1 MLKLHASTKVHTA
14 GSAQALIVSSCGEHM
29 AILGIGAEAH
39 RRLSSRRTAEIVA
52 DELRQQIIDGKL
64 ADGDLLPG
72 QKQLVEHFNVSL
84 VSVREALRILET
96 EGLVS
101 VRRGNRG
108 GAVVHAP
115 AKSSAAYMLG
125 LVLQSDSVPM
135 ADLRIA
141 LKELEPSCAALAA
154 QRPDRATTLVP
165 ELVKSNELLADSLDD
180 PEKFSEIGRE
190 FHHVLAH
197 GCGNHTMIVVM
208 GSLEALW
215 TSQEGEWFG
224 RAREANAFPTPAKRR
239 AALNAHVKITE
250 AIADGDVD
258 RARRLAYKH
267 IGDAHTHALP
277 ESDQRIRAH
286 SPQAMSRRG

>member
-1 MLKLHASTKVHTA
+1 
-14 GSAQALIVSSCGEHM
+14 M

-52 DELRQQIIDGKL
+52 DELRQQIIDGRL

-72 QKQLVEHFNVSL
+72 QKQLVEHFSVSL

-125 LVLQSDSVPM
+125 LVLQSDSVPVT
-135 ADLRIA
+135 DLRTA
-141 LKELEPSCAALAA
+141 LTELEPSCAALAA
-154 QRPDRATTLVP
+154 RRPDRATTLVP
-165 ELVKSNELLADSLDD
+165 ELIQSNEVMAANLND

-190 FHHVLAH
+190 FHHVLAL
-197 GCGNHTMIVVM
+197 GCGNHTMVVVM

-215 TSQEGEWFG
+215 TSQEGDWF
-224 RAREANAFPTPAKRR
+224 AHAKESNAFPTAAKRR
-239 AALNAHVKITE
+239 AALNAHIKITD
-250 AIADGDVD
+250 AIAHGDVD
-258 RARRLAYKH
+258 VARRLAYKH

-277 ESDQRIRAH
+277 GPDQRIRAH
-286 SPQAMSRRG
+286 SPQAMSRRR

>member
-1 MLKLHASTKVHTA
+1 MT
-14 GSAQALIVSSCGEHM
+14 
-29 AILGIGAEAH
+29 ILGIGAEAH

-125 LVLQSDSVPM
+125 LVLQSDSVPVL
-135 ADLRIA
+135 DLRTA
-141 LKELEPSCAALAA
+141 LTELEPSCAALAA
-154 QRPDRATTLVP
+154 LRPDRATTLIP
-165 ELVKSNELLADSLDD
+165 QLVASNENLADNLDD

-190 FHHVLAH
+190 FHHILAH
-197 GCGNHTMIVVM
+197 GCGNNTMVVVM

-215 TSQEGEWFG
+215 TSQEGEWFAS
-224 RAREANAFPTPAKRR
+224 ARQDNAFPSVAKRR

-250 AIADGDVD
+250 AIEEGDVEK
-258 RARRLAYKH
+258 ARRLAYKH

-277 ESDQRIRAH
+277 AAADQRIQAH

>member
-1 MLKLHASTKVHTA
+1 
-14 GSAQALIVSSCGEHM
+14 M

-52 DELRQQIIDGKL
+52 DELRQQIIDGRL

-115 AKSSAAYMLG
+115 VKSSAAYMLG
-125 LVLQSDSVPM
+125 LVLQSDSVPIT
-135 ADLRIA
+135 DLRTA

-154 QRPDRATTLVP
+154 LRPDRATTLVP
-165 ELVKSNELLADSLDD
+165 ELIQSNQALAENLAD
-180 PEKFSEIGRE
+180 PEKFSEIGRQ
-190 FHHVLAH
+190 FHHVLAR
-197 GCGNHTMIVVM
+197 GCGNHTMVVVM

-224 RAREANAFPTPAKRR
+224 RAKEDNAFPTSAKRR
-239 AALNAHVKITE
+239 AALNSHVKITE

-267 IGDAHTHALP
+267 ISDAHTHALP

-286 SPQAMSRRG
+286 SPQAMSRRS

>member
-1 MLKLHASTKVHTA
+1 MT
-14 GSAQALIVSSCGEHM
+14 
-29 AILGIGAEAH
+29 ILGIGAEAH

-52 DELRQQIIDGKL
+52 DELRQQIIDGRL

-108 GAVVHAP
+108 GAVVHTP

-125 LVLQSDSVPM
+125 LVLQSDSVPVT
-135 ADLRIA
+135 DLRTA
-141 LKELEPSCAALAA
+141 LTELEPSCAALAA
-154 QRPDRATTLVP
+154 RRPDRETTLIP
-165 ELVKSNELLADSLDD
+165 DLVQSNEAMAANLND

-190 FHHVLAH
+190 FHHVLAL
-197 GCGNHTMIVVM
+197 GCGNHTMVVVM

-224 RAREANAFPTPAKRR
+224 RAKESNAFPTATKRR
-239 AALNAHVKITE
+239 TVLNAHIKLTK

-258 RARRLAYKH
+258 LARRLAYKH

-277 ESDQRIRAH
+277 GSDQRIQAH
-286 SPQAMSRRG
+286 SPQSMSRRP

>member
-1 MLKLHASTKVHTA
+1 
-14 GSAQALIVSSCGEHM
+14 M

-52 DELRQQIIDGKL
+52 DELRQQIIDGRL

-72 QKQLVEHFNVSL
+72 QKQLVEYFNVSL
-84 VSVREALRILET
+84 VSIREALRILET

-115 AKSSAAYMLG
+115 VKSSAAYMLG
-125 LVLQSDSVPM
+125 LVLQSDSVPIT
-135 ADLRIA
+135 DLRTA

-154 QRPDRATTLVP
+154 LRPDRATTLVP
-165 ELVKSNELLADSLDD
+165 ELIQSNQALAENLGD
-180 PEKFSEIGRE
+180 PETFSEIGRQ
-190 FHHVLAH
+190 FHHVLAR
-197 GCGNHTMIVVM
+197 GCGNHTMVVVM

-224 RAREANAFPTPAKRR
+224 RAKEDNAFPAPAKRR
-239 AALNAHVKITE
+239 AALNSHVMITE

-267 IGDAHTHALP
+267 ISDAHTHALP

-286 SPQAMSRRG
+286 SPQAMSRRS